1 MKVALRLYLQCF
13 QPSHSSHFMIGCHL
27 VLKQITAGHFIIRLA
42 NHGVQEVGSGG
53 KQTKQDYF
61 TL

>member
-1 MKVALRLYLQCF
+1 
-13 QPSHSSHFMIGCHL
+13 MIGCHL